1 MASGR
6 PVCSCTTRR
15 KPSLR
20 MASGRPHSLR
30 PALRPHPLRTNL
42 PLRLP
47 SLALLLRR
55 PVISMGLLRCTRHRN
70 HGADSQ
76 CQHPSAELESRFHS
90 RLHLLILLI
99 RIVRLHGLRQFR
111 QRLKIR

>member
-1 MASGR
+1 MASR
-6 PVCSCTTRR
+6 
-15 KPSLR
+15 
-20 MASGRPHSLR
+20 RPHSLW
-30 PALRPHPLRTNL
+30 PALRPHPLRSALRANL
-42 PLRLP
+42 PLWLP

-70 HGADSQ
+70 HRADSQ
-76 CQHPSAELESRFHS
+76 RQHPSAELESQFHS

-99 RIVRLHGLRQFR
+99 RIVGLHGLRQFR